1 MPGRPRVGWG
11 GAERGEWKS
20 ERGKE
25 ENRVGAEEHTT
36 KSKAKGPK
44 LGPQMTP
51 RKRCDWKMSGRLT
64 EGRGQKLTLP
74 REEFCRPV
82 GALPPD
88 KRKANEA
95 GQQRG
100 PGLCGTQR

>member
-1 MPGRPRVGWG
+1 MGRGREGRVEVREGQ
-11 GAERGEWKS
+11 RGEQSW
-20 ERGKE
+20 GK
-25 ENRVGAEEHTT
+25 GEEHTA

-44 LGPQMTP
+44 LGPRMTP
-51 RKRCDWKMSGRLT
+51 RKRYDWKVSGRLT
-64 EGRGQKLTLP
+64 EGLGQKLTLP

-82 GALPPD
+82 GALLPD

-100 PGLCGTQR
+100 PGLYGTQR